1 MLYTVYIYIYII
13 ALLEKFTM
21 HACCLKCEAMSIKV
35 AVSRDFY
42 ILFLTE
48 FANVGF
54 FWNY

>member
-35 AVSRDFY
+35 AVSREFC
-42 ILFLTE
+42 ILFPTE